1 MHGIAMVFAMVV
13 MGVIFLVSQ
22 VLILREFLLAFQG
35 NEFVVGIVL
44 GSWLLLEA
52 LGSGL
57 SGRRADRSNNP
68 LGAFATV
75 QALLALLLPLT
86 LLAIRTHRHFL
97 GISPWEVVSYLRIW
111 GISLAVLGPLGLLNG
126 AAFAYGCRLMATG
139 EQVHGH
145 APGKVYALES
155 LGAFLGGLVFTFL
168 LVGRAESLDIAFC
181 LGAVSMGGVLFLI
194 QSAGVGRDSQETDR
208 SDRRPHGVH
217 RAFCLMLMALLV
229 IATVSPLSGQIR
241 RWSLQLRWSP
251 LTLRESGDS
260 IYGNVAVLELDAQ
273 QMVYQ
278 NGIPSVTLPY
288 PDQAA
293 LETLVHLPLLSHP
306 DPKEVLVMGGGVGGA
321 LGEALKH
328 PIDVLYYTELDPLL
342 IRMTEKVATP
352 LVRKE
357 LEDPRTRILYED
369 GRFFLRRTHL
379 KVDVVII
386 NMPDAA
392 TLQLNRFFTEEF
404 FRFVRKTLEP
414 GGLLA
419 LSMPGSSSYLSEEM
433 LRMNRCV
440 RDTLEQVFPYVRAL
454 PGERILFLASREV
467 PVDSLMPDLLAG
479 RLAKRGVE
487 TSVVQ
492 PYFLARLMD
501 PWQGRWLRNAL
512 QGTSGTR
519 TNRDLTPSLLYY
531 TLAYKN
537 AEVQPGL
544 RGAFPWLERLR
555 LGVLLVCLLAM
566 TLPFAFWVRR
576 RKGDR
581 TPALSFAILSTGF
594 VGMAVEMIVILAFQ
608 SVYGYLYQWIGLLI
622 AAFMAGLAGGAFVVT
637 RMLARI
643 RKAVR
648 VFCWLESLQL
658 VFVLV
663 SAWGLVALHGL
674 FLEKTVMMEVPK
686 VLLICMN
693 VVAGFLVGSEFP
705 LANREVAAT
714 AKVGSSI
721 VGGRFYALDLAGAWL
736 GTLLVSVLLVPLV
749 GISNTL
755 LFMAALKACSLFFLY
770 RSRGSLNP
778 DP

>member
-57 SGRRADRSNNP
+57 SGRRADRSDDP
-68 LGAFATV
+68 LGSFATV

-111 GISLAVLGPLGLLNG
+111 GISIAVLGPLGLLNG
-126 AAFAYGCRLMATG
+126 AAFSYGCRLMATG

-168 LVGRAESLDIAFC
+168 LVGRAQSLDIAFC

-194 QSAGVGRDSQETDR
+194 QSAGGGRDSQETDR

-288 PDQAA
+288 PDQEA

-328 PIDVLYYTELDPLL
+328 PIEVLYYTELDPLL

-454 PGERILFLASREV
+454 PGERVLFLASREM
-467 PVDSLMPDLLAG
+467 PVDSLMPGLLAG

-501 PWQGRWLRNAL
+501 PWQGRWLRDAL

-544 RGAFPWLERLR
+544 RRAFLRLERLR

-581 TPALSFAILSTGF
+581 TPALSFAILSTGL

-608 SVYGYLYQWIGLLI
+608 SAYGYLYQWIGLLI

-637 RMLARI
+637 RMLSRI

-648 VFCWLESLQL
+648 VFCWL
-658 VFVLV
+658 
-663 SAWGLVALHGL
+663 
-674 FLEKTVMMEVPK
+674 
-686 VLLICMN
+686 
-693 VVAGFLVGSEFP
+693 
-705 LANREVAAT
+705 
-714 AKVGSSI
+714 
-721 VGGRFYALDLAGAWL
+721 
-736 GTLLVSVLLVPLV
+736 
-749 GISNTL
+749 
-755 LFMAALKACSLFFLY
+755 
-770 RSRGSLNP
+770 
-778 DP
+778 

>member
-1 MHGIAMVFAMVV
+1 MYGIAMVFAMVV

-22 VLILREFLLAFQG
+22 VLILREFLLVFQG

-57 SGRRADRSNNP
+57 TGRRADRSDDP

-75 QALLALLLPLT
+75 QSLLALLLPLT
-86 LLAIRTHRHFL
+86 LLAIRTHRQFL
-97 GISPWEVVSYLRIW
+97 GLSPWEVVSYLQIW

-126 AAFAYGCRLMATG
+126 AAFSYGCRLMATS

-155 LGAFLGGLVFTFL
+155 LGAFMGGLAFTFL
-168 LVGRAESLDIAFC
+168 LVGRAQAIEIAFC
-181 LGAVSMGGVLFLI
+181 LGAASMACVLFLI
-194 QSAGVGRDSQETDR
+194 RSAGGARDIQGTGRTDGR
-208 SDRRPHGVH
+208 AHGAL
-217 RAFCLMLMALLV
+217 RALCLMLMALLV
-229 IATVSPLSGQIR
+229 ATTLSPLSGRIH

-260 IYGNVAVLELDAQ
+260 IYGNVAVLELGEQ
-273 QMVYQ
+273 RMVYQ

-288 PDQAA
+288 PDQAT

-321 LGEALKH
+321 LAEVLKH

-352 LVRKE
+352 AVRKE
-357 LEDPRTRILYED
+357 LEDPRIKILYRD
-369 GRFFLRRTHL
+369 GRSFLRRTRQ

-386 NMPDAA
+386 NMPDAV
-392 TLQLNRFFTEEF
+392 TLQLNRFYTEEF

-414 GGLLA
+414 AGVLA

-440 RDTLEQVFPYVRAL
+440 RDTLERVFPYVRAL
-454 PGERILFLASREV
+454 PGERVLFLASREV
-467 PVDSLMPDLLAG
+467 PVDSLLPGLLAG

-492 PYFLARLMD
+492 PHFLAYLMD
-501 PWQGRWLRNAL
+501 PWQGRWLRKAL
-512 QGTSGTR
+512 QGTAGTR

-537 AEVQPGL
+537 AEVQPRL
-544 RGAFPWLERLR
+544 RWAFPWLESLR
-555 LGVLLVCLLAM
+555 LGVLLMCLLAM

-581 TPALSFAILSTGF
+581 TPALSYAVLSTGF

-622 AAFMAGLAGGAFVVT
+622 AAFMAGLAGGAFLVT
-637 RMLARI
+637 RMLTTI
-643 RKAVR
+643 RKGVR
-648 VFCWLESLQL
+648 VFCWIESLQL
-658 VFVLV
+658 VFLLA
-663 SAWGLVALHGL
+663 SAWGFVALHGL
-674 FLEKTVMMEVPK
+674 FLEKTAMVEVPK
-686 VLLICMN
+686 VLLFCMN
-693 VVAGFLVGSEFP
+693 LAAGFLVGTEFP
-705 LANREVAAT
+705 LANREAA
-714 AKVGSSI
+714 AYAQAGSPI

-736 GTLLVSVLLVPLV
+736 GTLLVTVLLVPLV

-755 LFMAALKACSLFFLY
+755 LFMAALKACSLFLLS
-770 RSRGSLNP
+770 RSR
-778 DP
+778 

>member
-44 GSWLLLEA
+44 GSWLLLAA

-57 SGRRADRSNNP
+57 AGRRADRSDNP

-75 QALLALLLPLT
+75 QMLLALLLPLT

-97 GISPWEVVSYLRIW
+97 GISPWEAVSCLRIW
-111 GISLAVLGPLGLLNG
+111 GISLALLGPLGVLNG
-126 AAFAYGCRLMATG
+126 AAFSYGCRLMATD
-139 EQVHGH
+139 EQVHGR
-145 APGKVYALES
+145 APGNVYALES
-155 LGAFLGGLVFTFL
+155 LGAFLGGLAFTFL
-168 LVGRAESLDIAFC
+168 LVGRAQAIEIAFC
-181 LGAVSMGGVLFLI
+181 LGAVSMGSVLFLTR
-194 QSAGVGRDSQETDR
+194 SAGGGRDSQETGR
-208 SDRRPHGVH
+208 ADRRTHGVL
-217 RAFCLMLMALLV
+217 RAFCFVLMALLV
-229 IATVSPLSGQIR
+229 AATVSPLCGRID

-278 NGIPSVTLPY
+278 NGVPSITLPN

-306 DPKEVLVMGGGVGGA
+306 DPREVLVMGGGVGGV
-321 LGEALKH
+321 LTEALKH
-328 PIDVLYYTELDPLL
+328 PIEALYYTELDPLL

-352 LVRKE
+352 AVRKE

-369 GRFFLRRTHL
+369 GRFFLRRTHR
-379 KVDVVII
+379 KFDVIII
-386 NMPDAA
+386 NMPDPV

-414 GGLLA
+414 GGILA
-419 LSMPGSSSYLSEEM
+419 LSLPGSSSYLSQEI

-440 RDTLEQVFPYVRAL
+440 LDTLERVFPYVRAL
-454 PGERILFLASREV
+454 PGERVLFLASKEA
-467 PVDSLMPDLLAG
+467 PVDSLLPGLLAE

-492 PYFLARLMD
+492 PYFLAYLMD

-512 QGTSGTR
+512 QGTAGTR
-519 TNRDLTPSLLYY
+519 TNRDLMPSLLYY

-537 AEVQPGL
+537 AELQPGF
-544 RGAFPWLERLR
+544 RWAFPWLERLR
-555 LGVLLVCLLAM
+555 LGVLLACLLAM
-566 TLPFAFWVRR
+566 ALPFALWVSRR
-576 RKGDR
+576 RGDR
-581 TPALSFAILSTGF
+581 TPALSFAVLSTGF

-622 AAFMAGLAGGAFVVT
+622 AAFMAGLAGGAFLVT

-643 RKAVR
+643 RKALR
-648 VFCWLESLQL
+648 VFYWLESLQL

-674 FLEKTVMMEVPK
+674 FLETTVMMEAPK
-686 VLLICMN
+686 VVLFCMN

-705 LANREVAAT
+705 LVNREAAAT
-714 AKVGSSI
+714 AHVGSSI

-749 GISNTL
+749 GISSTL
-755 LFMAALKACSLFFLY
+755 LFIAALKACSLFLLY
-770 RSRGSLNP
+770 RSR
-778 DP
+778 

>member
-57 SGRRADRSNNP
+57 SGRRADRSDDP
-68 LGAFATV
+68 LGAFATI

-111 GISLAVLGPLGLLNG
+111 GTSLAVLGPLGLLNG
-126 AAFAYGCRLMATG
+126 AAFSYGCRLMATG
-139 EQVHGH
+139 EEARGH

-155 LGAFLGGLVFTFL
+155 LGAFLGGLAFTFL
-168 LVGRAESLDIAFC
+168 FVGRAQAIEIAFC

-194 QSAGVGRDSQETDR
+194 
-208 SDRRPHGVH
+208 RRTHGGL
-217 RAFCLMLMALLV
+217 RALCLLLMALLIV
-229 IATVSPLSGQIR
+229 AILSPLSGQIH
-241 RWSLQLRWSP
+241 RWSMQLRWSP

-293 LETLVHLPLLSHP
+293 LETLVHLPLLAHP

-321 LGEALKH
+321 LAEALKH
-328 PIDVLYYTELDPLL
+328 PIEILYYTELDPLL

-352 LVRKE
+352 SVRKE

-369 GRFFLRRTHL
+369 GRFFLRRTNL

-454 PGERILFLASREV
+454 PGDRVLFLASREV

-492 PYFLARLMD
+492 PYFLAYLMD

-512 QGTSGTR
+512 QGTAGTR
-519 TNRDLTPSLLYY
+519 TNRDLMPSLLYY

-537 AEVQPGL
+537 AEVHPGF
-544 RGAFPWLERLR
+544 RRASPWLERLR

-566 TLPFAFWVRR
+566 TLPFAFWMRR
-576 RKGDR
+576 RKGDLI
-581 TPALSFAILSTGF
+581 PALSLAVLSTGF

-608 SVYGYLYQWIGLLI
+608 SLYGYLYQWIGLLI

-686 VLLICMN
+686 VVLFCMN

-705 LANREVAAT
+705 LANREAAAT

-749 GISNTL
+749 GISSTL
-755 LFMAALKACSLFFLY
+755 LFVAALKACSLFLLY
-770 RSRGSLNP
+770 RSR
-778 DP
+778 

>member
-57 SGRRADRSNNP
+57 TGRRADRSDDP

-75 QALLALLLPLT
+75 QAVLALLLPLT

-97 GISPWEVVSYLRIW
+97 GISPWEVVSYLQIW
-111 GISLAVLGPLGLLNG
+111 GISFALLGPLGLLNG

-139 EQVHGH
+139 EQARGH
-145 APGKVYALES
+145 ATRKGLRPRVAGCVPGGPGLHLSAR
-155 LGAFLGGLVFTFL
+155 GACPRDRDRL
-168 LVGRAESLDIAFC
+168 LSRCGEH
-181 LGAVSMGGVLFLI
+181 GVR
-194 QSAGVGRDSQETDR
+194 SVPDPVCSGGRDSKEADR
-208 SDRRPHGVH
+208 ADRRTHGVH
-217 RAFCLMLMALLV
+217 RVFCLMLMALFILT
-229 IATVSPLSGQIR
+229 IVSPLCGRIQ
-241 RWSLQLRWSP
+241 RWSMQLRWSP

-278 NGIPSVTLPY
+278 NGVPSITLPY

-293 LETLVHLPLLSHP
+293 LETLVHLPLLAHP
-306 DPKEVLVMGGGVGGA
+306 DPKEVLVMGGGVGGVLA
-321 LGEALKH
+321 EALKH
-328 PIDVLYYTELDPLL
+328 PIEVLYYTELDPLL

-352 LVRKE
+352 SVRKE

-369 GRFFLRRTHL
+369 GRFFLRRTQK
-379 KVDVVII
+379 KVDAVII

-404 FRFVRKTLEP
+404 FRFVRRSLEP

-454 PGERILFLASREV
+454 PGERILFLASREM
-467 PVDSLMPDLLAG
+467 PVDSLLPDLLAG

-501 PWQGRWLRNAL
+501 PWQGRWLRDA
-512 QGTSGTR
+512 
-519 TNRDLTPSLLYY
+519 
-531 TLAYKN
+531 
-537 AEVQPGL
+537 L
-544 RGAFPWLERLR
+544 RGHGRDPYEPGPHAFPALLHACVQERR
-555 LGVLLVCLLAM
+555 GSARAALGLSLA
-566 TLPFAFWVRR
+566 
-576 RKGDR
+576 
-581 TPALSFAILSTGF
+581 
-594 VGMAVEMIVILAFQ
+594 
-608 SVYGYLYQWIGLLI
+608 
-622 AAFMAGLAGGAFVVT
+622 
-637 RMLARI
+637 
-643 RKAVR
+643 
-648 VFCWLESLQL
+648 
-658 VFVLV
+658 
-663 SAWGLVALHGL
+663 
-674 FLEKTVMMEVPK
+674 
-686 VLLICMN
+686 
-693 VVAGFLVGSEFP
+693 
-705 LANREVAAT
+705 REVAARG
-714 AKVGSSI
+714 APGVP
-721 VGGRFYALDLAGAWL
+721 AG
-736 GTLLVSVLLVPLV
+736 
-749 GISNTL
+749 ND
-755 LFMAALKACSLFFLY
+755 AALCLLGAQAA
-770 RSRGSLNP
+770 G
-778 DP
+778 